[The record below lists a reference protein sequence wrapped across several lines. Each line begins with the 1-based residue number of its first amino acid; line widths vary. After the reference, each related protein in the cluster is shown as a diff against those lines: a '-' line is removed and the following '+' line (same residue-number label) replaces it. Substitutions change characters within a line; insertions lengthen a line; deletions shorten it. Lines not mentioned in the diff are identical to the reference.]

1 MRVDFAYDY
10 ETDDANEARWRADH
24 DVIDR
29 DAYGIPMTIA
39 RPAKPP
45 RRDPVPIIAAADAT
59 RLGAA
64 LEFAAAK
71 HGRQARTGTTVPYVS
86 HLLHVAG
93 FVLEH
98 GGSIDEAIAAL
109 LHDVVEDCDVSHAT
123 VRRRFGGT
131 VAALVDGCTDT
142 LAGDTS
148 ARKSSWRARKE
159 HYLTRLA
166 HDTHGHVLVSA
177 CDKRHNLKAIVDDVR
192 RIGPSYMD
200 RFSAGSDE
208 QIWFYTAFRTAIAGR
223 VPPALEAELAAL
235 LADLRRL
242 LT

>member
-1 MRVDFAYDY
+1 
-10 ETDDANEARWRADH
+10 
-24 DVIDR
+24 
-29 DAYGIPMTIA
+29 MTA
-39 RPAKPP
+39 VHPAKPP
-45 RRDPVPIIAAADAT
+45 RRDPVPIIAAADAA

-98 GGSIDEAIAAL
+98 GGSNYEAIAAL
-109 LHDVVEDCDVSHAT
+109 LHDVVEDCAVSHAT
-123 VRRRFGGT
+123 VRRRFGAK
-131 VAALVDGCTDT
+131 VSALVDGCTDT

-148 ARKSSWRARKE
+148 TRKSAWRARKE
-159 HYLTRLA
+159 HYLTRLT

-192 RIGPSYMD
+192 RIGPTYMD
-200 RFSAGSDE
+200 RFSAAPDE
-208 QIWFYTAFRTAIAGR
+208 QIWFYTTFRAAIAGR
-223 VPPALEAELAAL
+223 VPAALEEELDAL